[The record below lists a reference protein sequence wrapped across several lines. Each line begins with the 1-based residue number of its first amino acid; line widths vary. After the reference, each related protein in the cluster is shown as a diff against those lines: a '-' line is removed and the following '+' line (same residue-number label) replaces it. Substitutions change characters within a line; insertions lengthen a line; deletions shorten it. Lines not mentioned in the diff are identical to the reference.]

1 MRGDGEA
8 RETTVER
15 LARYLF
21 DGASAPVDGEGAV
34 TVLPPAVAVPF
45 EIELAGWLAASARYR
60 AFVEANRDK
69 IRKKLRT
76 TPDPEARRDVRAEL
90 LTARLLVA
98 DRRIQLGFE
107 TYGSGKA
114 GPDFT
119 VSFPGERS
127 FNLEVTRPRRAPE
140 AGLESQLLAKLRQLP
155 AGAPNAVLLTIDG
168 GRVDAADVDGAVH
181 TLRRLAD
188 RRDDLFFTGRGFEG
202 ARGFYDRFLRLGG
215 VFLFGEAWAGE
226 PRAELWINRSA
237 RIVLPERPARAC
249 LQALRAV

>member
-1 MRGDGEA
+1 MTHDGSGA
-8 RETTVER
+8 TAAER
-15 LARYLF
+15 LARYVF
-21 DGASAPVDGEGAV
+21 DGTAATPLAE
-34 TVLPPAVAVPF
+34 
-45 EIELAGWLAASARYR
+45 ELAGWLAASARYR

-98 DRRIQLGFE
+98 DRRIELGFE
-107 TYGSGKA
+107 TYGSGKV

-119 VSFPGERS
+119 VVFPGERS

-140 AGLESQLLAKLRQLP
+140 AGFESQLLAKLRQLP
-155 AGAPNAVLLTIDG
+155 AGAPNAVLLTIEG
-168 GRVDAADVDGAVH
+168 GRVEAADVDGAVH

-215 VFLFGEAWAGE
+215 VFLFGEAGVGE
-226 PRAELWINRSA
+226 ARAALWVNRSA

-249 LQALRAV
+249 LAALRGG